1 MREKI
6 DCFLPCDDLEAAQ
19 HTVKQ
24 LRGNKT
30 IQHIFLLV
38 TELLSAEDSK
48 RFKDCQQILVDNLSS
63 SNTMMSIAENANAEY
78 ALLQTKPRQLLLGEG
93 ALERI
98 LRVASDSD
106 AAMVYADHYDIIGG
120 ERKDHPVIDYQIGSI
135 RDDFDFGSLWLVK
148 TSLLHTF
155 AMQAGENDYHHAG
168 LYALRLFL
176 SRNGEIFHIN
186 ERLYTEEEKDTRASG
201 VKQFDYVNPANREVQ
216 IEMEQAATAHL
227 QEIGAKI
234 DPSYYRRPDF
244 NEQEFEFEASV
255 IIPVYNREKTICDA
269 VNTALGQ

>member
-78 ALLQTKPRQLLLGEG
+78 ALLQTKQ
-93 ALERI
+93 I
-98 LRVASDSD
+98 VA
-106 AAMVYADHYDIIGG
+106 YAQRHLKY
-120 ERKDHPVIDYQIGSI
+120 RW
-135 RDDFDFGSLWLVK
+135 FG
-148 TSLLHTF
+148 
-155 AMQAGENDYHHAG
+155 Y
-168 LYALRLFL
+168 LRL
-176 SRNGEIFHIN
+176 
-186 ERLYTEEEKDTRASG
+186 
-201 VKQFDYVNPANREVQ
+201 Q
-216 IEMEQAATAHL
+216 
-227 QEIGAKI
+227 
-234 DPSYYRRPDF
+234 RR
-244 NEQEFEFEASV
+244 V
-255 IIPVYNREKTICDA
+255 HH
-269 VNTALGQ
+269 